1 MTIRTYRGKSVQD
14 ALAQVKRDLGTDAVI
29 IHTRTIR
36 PTGLFAIAKKPVT
49 EITATTSDV
58 VARARGQKQPAKRA
72 VPRTERRPEPR
83 PAPRARSIEAPLED
97 RASLVADRFDF
108 KKMTSA
114 PAAIPEPVAAPVDV
128 AQVESPVITM
138 PVPPAPVPT
147 PSHSSDRVD
156 QDSMRAEMDAIK
168 RMVGQVLQ
176 SSRGSHHPGATDS
189 LMDCYMQLI
198 ESEVAAD
205 IADEIIGRVR
215 DELNTHEFN
224 DPQVVQRA
232 VLRRLSAHIPV
243 CKNPPMPGQGADGRP
258 LTIAL
263 VGPTGVGKTTTLA
276 KLAATYKLRHGK
288 RVGLIT
294 ADTYRIAAVDQLR
307 TYADIISLPLKVAL
321 TPSEMRIAVESM
333 SDMDV
338 VLVDT
343 AGRSPQDSDRLEEL
357 RSFLSAAR
365 PHQTHLVLS
374 STSSRRVLESAV
386 TRFAP
391 LSPDHVILTKL
402 DEAVSFGVLVD
413 IAGKVNASLSF
424 VTTGQEVPDHIE
436 PGNADRLARLVMGGM
451 DYATRA
457 PRAMAGASR

>member
-36 PTGLFAIAKKPVT
+36 PTGLFAMAKKPVT

-58 VARARGQKQPAKRA
+58 VARARGQKQGGKKAAPK
-72 VPRTERRPEPR
+72 PRERRPEPR
-83 PAPRARSIEAPLED
+83 SALRPQRREAPLDD

-108 KKMTSA
+108 DQSLAMPK
-114 PAAIPEPVAAPVDV
+114 PEPAVAPTSVAQPEAPVL
-128 AQVESPVITM
+128 TM
-138 PVPPAPVPT
+138 PAPVLPL
-147 PSHSSDRVD
+147 PQPVHSTDRVES
-156 QDSMRAEMDAIK
+156 DSMRAEMDAIK

-176 SSRGSHHPGATDS
+176 SSRGRHHPGATDS

-215 DELNTHEFN
+215 DELNTHEIN
-224 DPQVVQRA
+224 DPHVVQRA

-357 RSFLSAAR
+357 RSFLNAAR

-457 PRAMAGASR
+457 PRAMAGAAR